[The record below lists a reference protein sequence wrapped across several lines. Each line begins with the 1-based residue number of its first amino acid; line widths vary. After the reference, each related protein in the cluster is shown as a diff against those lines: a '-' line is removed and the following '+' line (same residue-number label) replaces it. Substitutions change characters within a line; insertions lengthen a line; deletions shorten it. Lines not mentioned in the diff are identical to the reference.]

1 MKHIKLFEV
10 AFPTDPTDSNV
21 DSVSTDK
28 QNLIEVLTN
37 HLNYAKNSEEFSAM
51 DVAMTIYNDCAHF
64 MNKTDMFASR
74 QGSPLKTKAATILPT
89 ED

>member
-21 DSVSTDK
+21 DSGHSDK
-28 QNLIEVLTN
+28 QELIEVLTN
-37 HLNYAKNSEEFSAM
+37 HLNYAKDKEEFSAM
-51 DVAMTIYNDCAHF
+51 DVAMVIYNDCAHF

-74 QGSPLKTKAATILPT
+74 QGSPLKTKAAFIY
-89 ED
+89 